1 MYVVSVSMV
10 RSCMYCWH
18 VIRERLMFIGTQIS
32 NLYTAVDTPAKAAL
46 AKLVSKDLRRK
57 HMRPGSPLE
66 SQGLYIQDINLLHL
80 PTLRH
85 PRDHYYTHPGH
96 SPLMVS
102 PFMTTQRSEKDYWFV
117 FPPSRL
123 QLQMTRAMPL
133 HRNAT
138 TTALAR
144 FPVHHSPSSIGV
156 F

>member
-66 SQGLYIQDINLLHL
+66 S
-80 PTLRH
+80 
-85 PRDHYYTHPGH
+85 
-96 SPLMVS
+96 
-102 PFMTTQRSEKDYWFV
+102 
-117 FPPSRL
+117 
-123 QLQMTRAMPL
+123 
-133 HRNAT
+133 
-138 TTALAR
+138 
-144 FPVHHSPSSIGV
+144 
-156 F
+156 